1 MVFRRRVV
9 VENPAVVQQR
19 ERRRLAQV
27 EAAVHYLSTI
37 SVERIARVKYPER
50 ACCARARIFQLFELG
65 LRPRDI
71 TRRQS
76 GFVKRDTLYDYYE
89 DFKILRAKRIIEF
102 DRRLSEQRAKQGF
115 A

>member
-9 VENPAVVQQR
+9 VGNPAVVQER

-37 SVERIARVKYPER
+37 SPERIARVKYPDR

-65 LRPRDI
+65 LRPRNI

-76 GFVKRDTLYDYYE
+76 GFVKRDTLYDYFE
-89 DFKILRAKRIIEF
+89 DFKILRAKRIFEM
-102 DRRLSEQRAKQGF
+102 DRAITEHRAKQGF
-115 A
+115 T